1 MAGKESIYRRTKQSL
16 NTPKS
21 PKTDPKNGYWW
32 MFGEE
37 APPGE
42 QEKWDRARKEKREK
56 EAKRR
61 TEDYEW
67 FFK

>member
-1 MAGKESIYRRTKQSL
+1 MDNSRSNKRRTKQSL

-42 QEKWDRARKEKREK
+42 QEIWDRAQKERRE
-56 EAKRR
+56 EDARRR
-61 TEDYEW
+61 TEGYEW
-67 FFK
+67 FFE